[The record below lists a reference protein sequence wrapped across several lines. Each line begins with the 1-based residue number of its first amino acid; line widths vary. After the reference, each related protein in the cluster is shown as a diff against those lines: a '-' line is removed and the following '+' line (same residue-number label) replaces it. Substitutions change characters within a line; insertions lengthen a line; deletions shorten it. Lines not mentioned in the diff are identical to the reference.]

1 MASGYSVINSLS
13 PMMFR
18 KKKKQEQEGGTRN
31 ERMRSKSVE
40 NLIDTVPPTI
50 RQKRSGTSPH
60 AGKQRL
66 PPWKEISAVKSNSP
80 PITCIL
86 PASSLD
92 FVASAL
98 LAVGAVPL
106 ITEGNHQNGV
116 CMFNTIY
123 RQIKCLAAA
132 VD

>member
-1 MASGYSVINSLS
+1 MATSGYSVINSLS

-18 KKKKQEQEGGTRN
+18 KGKKKQDGGTRN

-40 NLIDTVPPTI
+40 NLVDTMPPKHK
-50 RQKRSGTSPH
+50 QKRSPSSPH
-60 AGKQRL
+60 AGKHLGQ
-66 PPWKEISAVKSNSP
+66 PWREIALIKSTSP

-86 PASSLD
+86 PSSSMD

-106 ITEGNHQNGV
+106 ITEG
-116 CMFNTIY
+116 M
-123 RQIKCLAAA
+123 CL
-132 VD
+132 